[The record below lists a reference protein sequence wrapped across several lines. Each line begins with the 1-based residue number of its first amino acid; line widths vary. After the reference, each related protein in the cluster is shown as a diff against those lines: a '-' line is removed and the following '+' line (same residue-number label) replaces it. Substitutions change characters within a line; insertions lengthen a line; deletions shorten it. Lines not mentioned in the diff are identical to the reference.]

1 MTQQKSKVFT
11 FSLLTACLISINGA
25 VWAANVPAG
34 TTLAEKQE
42 LVRNNGSEPA
52 SLDPHKVES
61 NVEFTLISDM
71 FDGLVAVSQD
81 GAIEPRLAASRENK
95 DNTVWTFHLRPG
107 ITV

>member
-11 FSLLTACLISINGA
+11 FFA
-25 VWAANVPAG
+25 VDRLFDIDKRCGMGCQCSCRNNIG
-34 TTLAEKQE
+34 RKQE
-42 LVRNNGSEPA
+42 LVRNNGSESA

-95 DNTVWTFHLRPG
+95 DNT
-107 ITV
+107 I